1 MKKLTLLTTLT
12 VSMMFSPVCWGE
24 WVEVSKSVDGDSYY
38 VDFDR
43 IRQYEGYVYF
53 WELSDY
59 ITNYDSLGTMSVKV
73 YNQGDCDSF
82 RYKRLSYTFYKGPMG
97 EGTSTTETPDTN
109 WNYPP
114 PNSFAETIL
123 KSVCDFVKTR

>member
-12 VSMMFSPVCWGE
+12 ITLMFSPLCWGE
-24 WVEVSKSVDGDSYY
+24 WVEVDENDIGESFY
-38 VDFDR
+38 VDMDR
-43 IRQYEGYVYF
+43 IRKHEGYVYY
-53 WELSDY
+53 WGMVDY
-59 ITNYDSLGTMSVKV
+59 LTPLTDGTMSVKTHF
-73 YNQGDCDSF
+73 QGECAMF
-82 RYKRLSYTFYKGPMG
+82 RFKDLSYTFYKGPMG

-114 PNSFAETIL
+114 PNSSAETIL